1 MAVRREG
8 RLFSFHL
15 KTMYLSFDLSHI
27 VSPRAR
33 SGWRRGAGGRYVAC
47 TWFSLIMMR
56 SGEKFWWGFACDFS
70 MVPLLVSFPSM
81 FAWFW
86 TPTSRPRRPAQSSV
100 SCFSKTLGGQEGCA
114 VVVVCFC
121 FKDSIDNGAGESAMC
136 RKSMLIP
143 AAYIRIDVITSHEQH
158 CGQNV

>member
-8 RLFSFHL
+8 SLFSFHL
-15 KTMYLSFDLSHI
+15 KPMYLSFDLSHI

-33 SGWRRGAGGRYVAC
+33 SGWRRGAGGHYVAC

-56 SGEKFWWGFACDFS
+56 SGEKFWCGFACDLS
-70 MVPLLVSFPSM
+70 MVPPLVSFPSM
-81 FAWFW
+81 FAQFR

-100 SCFSKTLGGQEGCA
+100 SRFSETLGGQEGCA

-121 FKDSIDNGAGESAMC
+121 FKDSIDSSAGESVVC
-136 RKSMLIP
+136 RKSMLMP
-143 AAYIRIDVITSHEQH
+143 VAYIRIDVITSRE
-158 CGQNV
+158 